1 MAITNEQIQTLLTA
15 IRDGV
20 DIRHAG
26 ALAHISDSSLS
37 RFTQHPENDRQAA
50 IGTQVREA
58 QAEYLRGALSAIT
71 ATGARGHEF
80 VLTHSPTYRGDYGER
95 TPDDTG
101 ALAGLG
107 QLYAAM
113 TAAASTIPARLG
125 AAAAAVESL
134 PLLEEVREEHARD
147 GDEER
152 ARRGGRERRD
162 GWEEEEEEAGRSRDS
177 SKQE

>member
-1 MAITNEQIQTLLTA
+1 MAITNAQVKALLEA

-37 RFTQHPENDRQAA
+37 RFLNHPENDRQAA

-58 QAEYLRGALSAIT
+58 QAEYLREAVAGIT
-71 ATGARGHEF
+71 ATGARGYEW
-80 VLTHSPTYRGDYGER
+80 VLSHSPTYRGDYGER

-107 QLYAAM
+107 QLFAAL
-113 TAAASTIPARLG
+113 TGAASTEPPRLG
-125 AAAAAVESL
+125 AAGAAGL
-134 PLLEEVREEHARD
+134 PLPLREEATGEAAGEVGVV
-147 GDEER
+147 GDRGEE
-152 ARRGGRERRD
+152 
-162 GWEEEEEEAGRSRDS
+162 
-177 SKQE
+177 

>member
-1 MAITNEQIQTLLTA
+1 MAITDAQIETLLTA
-15 IRDGV
+15 VRDGV

-37 RFTQHPENDRQAA
+37 RFLNHPENARQER
-50 IGTQVREA
+50 IGLQVREA
-58 QAEYLRGALSAIT
+58 QAEYLRGALAAIT

-107 QLYAAM
+107 QLFAAL
-113 TAAASTIPARLG
+113 TAASTEPPRLG
-125 AAAAAVESL
+125 AAVDAL
-134 PLLEEVREEHARD
+134 PLLTDVTDVREV
-147 GDEER
+147 EE
-152 ARRGGRERRD
+152 
-162 GWEEEEEEAGRSRDS
+162 
-177 SKQE
+177 

>member
-1 MAITNEQIQTLLTA
+1 MAITDEQIQTLLTA

-37 RFTQHPENDRQAA
+37 RFTQHPENARQER
-50 IGTQVREA
+50 IGLQVREA
-58 QAEYLRGALSAIT
+58 QAEYLQGALAAIT
-71 ATGARGHEF
+71 ATGGRGHEF

-95 TPDDTG
+95 TPEDTG

-113 TAAASTIPARLG
+113 TAAASATADPVRLG
-125 AAAAAVESL
+125 SAAAGAAVESL
-134 PLLEEVREEHARD
+134 PLLEEHAR
-147 GDEER
+147 GV
-152 ARRGGRERRD
+152 
-162 GWEEEEEEAGRSRDS
+162 
-177 SKQE
+177 

>member
-1 MAITNEQIQTLLTA
+1 MAITDEQIQTLLEA

-37 RFTQHPENDRQAA
+37 RFTQHPENPRQER
-50 IGTQVREA
+50 IGLQVREA
-58 QAEYLRGALSAIT
+58 QAEYLKGALAAIT

-95 TPDDTG
+95 TPEDTST
-101 ALAGLG
+101 LQGLG

-113 TAAASTIPARLG
+113 TAAASATADPVRLG
-125 AAAAAVESL
+125 SAAAGAAGESL
-134 PLLEEVREEHARD
+134 PLLTEHARG
-147 GDEER
+147 GDVERGEER

-162 GWEEEEEEAGRSRDS
+162 GWEEEEEEGRS
-177 SKQE
+177 KQQ